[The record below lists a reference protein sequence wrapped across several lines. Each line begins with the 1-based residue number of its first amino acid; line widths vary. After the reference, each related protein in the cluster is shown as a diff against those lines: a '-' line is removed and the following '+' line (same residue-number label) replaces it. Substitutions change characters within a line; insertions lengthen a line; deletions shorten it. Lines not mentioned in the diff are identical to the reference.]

1 MGEPEVKGRESRLE
15 RHLGI
20 NYPNIGRYYFRN
32 SYLKGP

>member
-20 NYPNIGRYYFRN
+20 NYPNIGR
-32 SYLKGP
+32 LLLQK